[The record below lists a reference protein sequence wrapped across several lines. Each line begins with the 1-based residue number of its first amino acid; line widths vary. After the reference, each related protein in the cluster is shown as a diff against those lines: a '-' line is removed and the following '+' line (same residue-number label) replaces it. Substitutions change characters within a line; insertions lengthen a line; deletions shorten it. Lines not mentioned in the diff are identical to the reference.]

1 MHSDV
6 GARARGAVVKKEE
19 DFGTG
24 KTLEALLTE
33 LADDLINDGAGAESM
48 DDAAAKLR
56 TWHTTAAETYEAGR
70 SDYNQKWADQKADD
84 ATGIAPF

>member
-56 TWHTTAAETYEAGR
+56 TWHTTASETYEAGR
-70 SDYNQKWADQKADD
+70 SDYNQKWADQKAGG
-84 ATGIAPF
+84 AAGIAPF